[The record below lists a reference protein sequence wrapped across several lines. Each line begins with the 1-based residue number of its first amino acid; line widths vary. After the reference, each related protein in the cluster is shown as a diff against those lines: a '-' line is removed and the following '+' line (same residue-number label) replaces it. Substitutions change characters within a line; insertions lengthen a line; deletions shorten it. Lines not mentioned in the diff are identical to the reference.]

1 MEIMLKNLKINTTI
15 SMIIGLFAIT
25 LLLTTSF
32 FAMNGYVTKKH
43 LNYIVVAASSDRHV
57 RDAAYNI
64 TASIAHINSQML
76 QTASGKTISQDMVH
90 ATDDILGKARQSMDD
105 FMTSSFNS
113 EEERKVATEILTTF
127 NRLYAVVVN
136 KKQFITT
143 PARYTGS
150 LESEVEIRNL
160 LRAKLRDYTEA
171 SNHVSDAYINEAES
185 DNKQMIAISIIVV
198 ICALMMW
205 LFVRYWLKRTLVQR
219 LDLTVSSLQTIA
231 EGDLSKKVLAG
242 NHNEIG
248 MMLRALEQ
256 MRNALTGT
264 IVGIRKGVLGIHKN
278 AREIATGNNELS
290 SRTEQQASALQ
301 ETAAS
306 MEQIKTTVRQN
317 ADNAHTARQLA
328 ESASGNARS
337 GGDAMHNLEDIMQKI
352 STSSRQ
358 IADINGVIDSI
369 ANQTNILA
377 LNAAVEA
384 ARAGEQ
390 GRGFA
395 VVAEEV
401 RNLAK
406 RSAEAA
412 KEINHLINTCVS
424 TVDAGSRQVVQ
435 ASSVMQEIVSS
446 VTQVTE
452 IMGEITSASDEQSA
466 GINQISQAVNE
477 MDLVTQQN
485 AAMVEEAA
493 MAAGELEM
501 QSDALEN
508 LVAQFVLN
516 ENRESTPVELTRTG
530 QVKDYKTAAM
540 HADNDQWET
549 F

>member
-1 MEIMLKNLKINTTI
+1 MDTMFKNLKINTTV
-15 SMIIGLFAIT
+15 SLIIGLFAIT

-32 FAMNGYVTKKH
+32 FAMNGFVANKH
-43 LNYIVVAASSDRHV
+43 LNHIVAAASSERHV
-57 RDAAYNI
+57 GDAAYNI
-64 TASIAHINSQML
+64 TAGIAHINSEML
-76 QTASGKTISQDMVH
+76 QTASGKPLSQDMVH

-105 FMTSSFNS
+105 FMASSFNS
-113 EEERKVATEILTTF
+113 QEERKAAAEILTVF
-127 NRLYAVVVN
+127 NRLYAMAVN
-136 KKQFITT
+136 KKQFVNT

-150 LESEVEIRNL
+150 LESEVEMRDL
-160 LRAKLRDYTEA
+160 LRTKLRGYNEA
-171 SNHVSDAYINEAES
+171 SNHVSSAYINEAES
-185 DNKQMIAISIIVV
+185 DNKKMIAISIIVV
-198 ICALMMW
+198 IGALMMW
-205 LFVRYWLKRTLVQR
+205 IFVRYWLKRTLVQR
-219 LDLTVSSLQTIA
+219 LELTVNSLQTIA
-231 EGDLSKKVLAG
+231 AGDLSKKVLAG

-248 MMLRALEQ
+248 IMLRALEQ

-337 GGDAMHNLEDIMQKI
+337 GGDAMHNLEEIMQKI

-435 ASSVMQEIVSS
+435 ASGVMQEIVSS

-516 ENRESTPVELTRTG
+516 ENRDSTPVELTRAG
-530 QVKDYKTAAM
+530 QVNDYKTAAM
-540 HADNDQWET
+540 HVDNDQWET